1 MKRLGGPAVRKSEL
15 WGLKSWIRFVFFLLF
30 MVGLWVT
37 AWPLQAS
44 VAFSRKCSCLSLS
57 LYTTVCVWAQGA
69 SAWIQ
74 AGRVWKVRR
83 RNSFFTLH
91 TYIYIYVHTCVCIN
105 LFTPTYDGMTYDFL
119 PLTKA
124 FRFCSVPKLLIS
136 SPVLS
141 HGDFQV
147 LPANAGDIR
156 GGCSIPGSG
165 RSPGEGHGSPLQYS
179 CLENPHGQRSLAGK
193 ESTQLKRLSMHTRLS
208 HDAGQRQPPLRF
220 DIPTLTTDLFF
231 AFRTVFNQLCEIVS
245 TLL

>member
-1 MKRLGGPAVRKSEL
+1 MQ
-15 WGLKSWIRFVFFLLF
+15 LF
-30 MVGLWVT
+30 IT
-37 AWPLQAS
+37 
-44 VAFSRKCSCLSLS
+44 LSLH
-57 LYTTVCVWAQGA
+57 YCMRGAQGA

-91 TYIYIYVHTCVCIN
+91 TYIYIYTHVRVCVCIN
-105 LFTPTYDGMTYDFL
+105 LFTPTYDGLTYDFL
-119 PLTKA
+119 PLTKVS
-124 FRFCSVPKLLIS
+124 RFCSLPRLLIS

-141 HGDFQV
+141 HRDFQV

-193 ESTQLKRLSMHTRLS
+193 SLHNWSDLACTHASPMMLGSGS
-208 HDAGQRQPPLRF
+208 HH
-220 DIPTLTTDLFF
+220 
-231 AFRTVFNQLCEIVS
+231 
-245 TLL
+245 